1 MTAFTGTVSKGKFSP
16 DLPGA
21 FKVAFCSHEGK
32 KVTVTIDRFHQKRS
46 NAQNKYWWAV
56 PVALIAE
63 KTGYTTEQAHA
74 AIVNELH
81 YELVNGKDGQALKMP
96 KPTRNL
102 STVEFMELI
111 DKVQKWATEFF
122 DGLYIPDPGQAGYEI

>member
-1 MTAFTGTVSKGKFSP
+1 MTTFVGTVSKGKFAPDSP
-16 DLPGA
+16 TE
-21 FKVAFCSHEGK
+21 FKLAFCSHEGK
-32 KVTVTIDRFHQKRS
+32 RVAVNVDRYHQKRS

-63 KTGYTTEQAHA
+63 KTGFTPEQTHE

-81 YELVNGKDGQALKMP
+81 YELVNGKDGRGLKVP
-96 KPTRNL
+96 KPTRTL
-102 STVEFMELI
+102 TTAEFMELI

-122 DGLYIPDPGQAGYEI
+122 DGLFIPSPNESGYEI